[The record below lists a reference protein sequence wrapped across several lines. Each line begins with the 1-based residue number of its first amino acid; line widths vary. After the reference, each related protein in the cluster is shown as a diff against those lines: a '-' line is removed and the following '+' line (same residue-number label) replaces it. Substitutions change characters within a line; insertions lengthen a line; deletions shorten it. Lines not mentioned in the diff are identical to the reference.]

1 MHNIV
6 NVINAF
12 NKRATAVLTP
22 EAMQA
27 AIQPP
32 MDPAAAGGMPPGG
45 APMGAPMDPTTGGMP
60 PADPSMA
67 GAPMAQGSG
76 GGQIPPEVL
85 NDQLFMQFMQTMG
98 VTFDPQSGTFI
109 DPNGQPLSVD
119 EVMQIYDMFQQQV
132 AAQGG
137 APAGGSPDGAAPAD
151 PAMAGAPMDPA
162 AMGAPMGDPAAMGG
176 MPPEAAQGMP
186 PMDPAAAGAPMDP
199 AAAGMVPPGPDA
211 GMDPA
216 VGGEAAGMDPM
227 AGAPDAGM
235 GGEDPI
241 MEIASAVMTGVEA
254 TLQDFAQALEEKIGK
269 LMDKIEDLNKTVE
282 SLEKTKDSRSDEDK
296 AQQISLEDEIAADLA
311 SSEEAPI
318 AEPVPPM
325 LEAKTASVKPQ
336 AVNLFNF
343 ICQQKAQ

>member
-32 MDPAAAGGMPPGG
+32 MDPAAGAPMDPAAAGGMPPGG
-45 APMGAPMDPTTGGMP
+45 APMGAPMDP
-60 PADPSMA
+60 AA

-76 GGQIPPEVL
+76 GGQIPPEIL

-137 APAGGSPDGAAPAD
+137 APAGGAQEGAAPAD
-151 PAMAGAPMDPA
+151 PAMGGAPMDPA

-199 AAAGMVPPGPDA
+199 AAAGMVPPGPEA

-216 VGGEAAGMDPM
+216 MGGEAARMDPM
-227 AGAPDAGM
+227 AGDPDAGM

-282 SLEKTKDSRSDEDK
+282 SLEKTKDGRSDEDK

-311 SSEEAPI
+311 PSEEAPI

>member
-1 MHNIV
+1 MHNIA

-27 AIQPP
+27 AVQPP

-45 APMGAPMDPTTGGMP
+45 APMGAPMDPAAGGMP

-76 GGQIPPEVL
+76 GGEIPPEIL
-85 NDQLFMQFMQTMG
+85 QDQLFMQFMQTMG
-98 VTFDPQSGTFI
+98 VVFDPQSGTFI

-137 APAGGSPDGAAPAD
+137 APAGGAPAD

-186 PMDPAAAGAPMDP
+186 PMDPAAGGAPMDP
-199 AAAGMVPPGPDA
+199 AAAGMVPAGPEAGGMPPVDDA
-211 GMDPA
+211 
-216 VGGEAAGMDPM
+216 AAGMDPM
-227 AGAPDAGM
+227 AADPGAGM

-254 TLQDFAQALEEKIGK
+254 TLQDFSQALEEKIGK
-269 LMDKIEDLNKTVE
+269 LMEKIEDLNKTVE
-282 SLEKTKDSRSDEDK
+282 SLEKTKDGRSDEDK

-311 SSEEAPI
+311 PTDAAPI

-325 LEAKTASVKPQ
+325 FEAKTASVQEKPQ